1 MAFPKEVQIEALVA
15 CGRCCCLCHKFCGT
29 KMELHHII
37 QKADGGEDSFENC
50 IPLCFECHADMGKID
65 AHHPKGK
72 SYFPEELRRHRENW
86 YQRKQTSVNYAIS
99 DNEKAL
105 FQEICNVFL
114 PLRFTLTEADLSW
127 GVNEDRFDLLRD
139 FLYQDGDP
147 FKEFLDGDMESV
159 RASLVNSADEFL
171 DYFGSNMFTW
181 KNKFVPHIYLMS
193 IDEIS
198 YNAELEK
205 RFQVEAKT
213 LNNLAA
219 DLWKEFQ
226 NFVRAYRLRT
236 EYCGTP

>member
-37 QKADGGEDSFENC
+37 QKADGGEDTFENC

-72 SYFPEELRRHRENW
+72 SYTPEELKRHRENW
-86 YQRKQTSVNYAIS
+86 YQRKQTSVSYAIS

-105 FQEICNVFL
+105 FQEICDVFL
-114 PLRFTLTEADLSW
+114 PLRFTLTEADLSC
-127 GVNEDRFDLLRD
+127 GVNEDKFDLLID
-139 FLYQDGDP
+139 FLHEDGAP
-147 FKEFLDGDMESV
+147 FKEFLDGDMESA
-159 RASLVNSADEFL
+159 RASLVNYSIKFIN
-171 DYFGSNMFTW
+171 YFSLHMFTW
-181 KNKFVPHIYLMS
+181 NNRLVPHVYLMS
-193 IDEIS
+193 INEIS
-198 YNAELEK
+198 YNSELEEH
-205 RFQVEAKT
+205 FQEEAMI
-213 LNNLAA
+213 LNSLAT

-226 NFVRAYRLRT
+226 SFVRAYRFHT